1 MTANKHTPG
10 PWEVVNGKD
19 IFTTLGAMNAEG
31 VYSPF
36 NDGWHIASM
45 GECTCSISGEQIG
58 LDYREANANAR
69 LIAAAP
75 DLLEA
80 CQTFSEWLRREEA
93 GFPAETRF
101 GTPDGEAKWREWYF
115 ENLRICDL
123 AQTLARDA
131 IAKATGGAE

>member
-19 IFTTLGAMNAEG
+19 IFTPLGAMNAEG
-31 VYSPF
+31 VYAPF

-45 GECTCSISGEQIG
+45 GECTCSISGEEIG

-75 DLLEA
+75 DNYSSNIELA
-80 CQTFSEWLRREEA
+80 GIVRELCA
-93 GFPAETRF
+93 AYGHPLPQASLDRS
-101 GTPDGEAKWREWYF
+101 DA
-115 ENLRICDL
+115 
-123 AQTLARDA
+123 A
-131 IAKATGGAE
+131 IAKTGGAA